1 MIINLTVLDVNL
13 ELYDGV
19 LYNLPRCN
27 IVVYLVTR
35 IDTAREMDI
44 STGPEPPVSTGRAPG
59 TTWSVLNVFAFST
72 GQNARY

>member
-27 IVVYLVTR
+27 IVVHLITR

-44 STGPEPPVSTGRAPG
+44 STGPEPRLVPVGRPVPLG
-59 TTWSVLNVFAFST
+59 
-72 GQNARY
+72 RY